1 MRLTDISIR
10 ALRAPETGQV
20 TYADD
25 TLPGFGIRV
34 SQGGTKT
41 FVVVHG
47 PTRQRTTIG
56 RFPVIGL
63 SEARTEAKR
72 RLAEATLGKR
82 RPKTVSFETAR
93 DEFLEHCQRKNRPRT
108 HSDYTRLLK
117 RFSFGA
123 TRLGDITKAD
133 IKRKLAKMDD
143 TPAEQ
148 FHALV
153 VIKIFF
159 RWAVRQDYLDHSP
172 CEGLQP
178 KQPLKSRDRA
188 LSADELRTVLKAS
201 LAEPYPWGPIVSLLV
216 LTGQRRGE
224 IGQLRWEWI
233 NAEAKTITLPAAVTK
248 NKREHTFPYG
258 STAAGVLAT
267 LPQIDDSPYLFPASK
282 LRRKGQPA
290 TVFGGW
296 AKCKL
301 DFDKKLEGVNPYRLH
316 DLRRTVSTTMA
327 ALGVP
332 QIVVEKLLNHVSGG
346 TQSSIAQVYNRH
358 SYLEEMR
365 GAIDTYE
372 TYLAQL
378 LKRS

>member
-1 MRLTDISIR
+1 MRLTDVSIR
-10 ALRAPETGQV
+10 ALKAPEKGQV

-25 TLPGFGIRV
+25 TMPGFGVRV

-63 SEARTEAKR
+63 SDARTEAKR
-72 RLAEATLGKR
+72 LLAEATLGKH
-82 RPKTVSFETAR
+82 RPKTVAFDKAK
-93 DEFLEHCQRKNRPRT
+93 DEFLEYCQRKNRPRT
-108 HSDYTRLLK
+108 HNDYARLLK
-117 RFSFGA
+117 RFPFGA
-123 TRLGDITKAD
+123 TRLTDILKAD
-133 IKRKLAKMDD
+133 IKRKLAKMDR

-153 VIKIFF
+153 VVKIFF

-178 KQPLKSRDRA
+178 KEPLKSRDRA
-188 LSADELRTVLKAS
+188 LSADELSAVLKAG
-201 LAEPYPWGPIVSLLV
+201 LTEPFPWGPIVSLLI

-233 NAEAKTITLPAAVTK
+233 DQGAKTITLPATVTK
-248 NKREHTFPYG
+248 NKREHTFAYG
-258 STAAGVLAT
+258 DMAASVLEK
-267 LPQIDDSPYLFPASK
+267 LPRIDDNPYLFPASK

-301 DFDKKLEGVNPYRLH
+301 DFDQKLEGVAPYRLH

-327 ALGVP
+327 SLGVP
-332 QIVVEKLLNHVSGG
+332 QVVVEKLLNHISGG
-346 TQSSIAQVYNRH
+346 TQSSISQIYNRH
-358 SYLEEMR
+358 SYLVEMR
-365 GAIDTYE
+365 AAITTYE
-372 TYLAQL
+372 AHLGTL
-378 LKRS
+378 L

>member
-1 MRLTDISIR
+1 MRLTDLSIR
-10 ALRAPETGQV
+10 ALKAPEKGQV

-25 TLPGFGIRV
+25 ALPGFGVRV

-63 SEARTEAKR
+63 ADARTEAKR
-72 RLAEATLGKR
+72 LLAEVTLGKR
-82 RPKTVSFETAR
+82 RPKTVSFDKAK
-93 DEFLEHCQRKNRPRT
+93 DEFLEYCRAKNRPRT
-108 HSDYTRLLK
+108 YNDYARLLK
-117 RFSFGA
+117 RFPFGA

-133 IKRKLAKMDD
+133 IKRKVAKMDGV
-143 TPAEQ
+143 PAEQ

-153 VIKIFF
+153 VAKIFF
-159 RWAVRQDYLDHSP
+159 RFAVRQDYLDFSP
-172 CEGLQP
+172 AEGLQP
-178 KQPLKSRDRA
+178 KTPLQSRDRA
-188 LSADELRTVLKAS
+188 LSSDELRTVLKAG
-201 LAEPYPWGPIVSLLV
+201 LAEPFPWGPIIALLI

-233 NAEAKTITLPAAVTK
+233 DRKAATITLPGSVTK

-258 STAAGVLAT
+258 QMAAKVLDA
-267 LPQIDDSPYLFPASK
+267 LPRIDDSPYLFPAAK
-282 LRRKGQPA
+282 LRRKGQAA

-301 DFDKKLEGVNPYRLH
+301 AFDQTLEGVAPYRLH

-327 ALGVP
+327 SLGVP

-346 TQSSIAQVYNRH
+346 TQSAIAQVYNRH
-358 SYLEEMR
+358 SYLDEMR
-365 GAIDTYE
+365 EAIKTYE
-372 TYLAQL
+372 DYLAAL
-378 LKRS
+378 LKK

>member
-10 ALRAPETGQV
+10 ALKAPPKGQV
-20 TYADD
+20 THADD

-47 PTRQRTTIG
+47 PTRQRTTVG
-56 RFPVIGL
+56 RFPVI
-63 SEARTEAKR
+63 SVADARAEARR
-72 RLAEATLGKR
+72 LLAEATLGKH
-82 RPKTVSFETAR
+82 RPKTVSFDRAK

-108 HSDYTRLLK
+108 HNDYTRLLK
-117 RFSFGA
+117 HFPFGS

-133 IKRKLAKMDD
+133 IKRKLAKMDK

-153 VIKIFF
+153 VVKIFF
-159 RWAVRQDYLDHSP
+159 RFAVRQDYLDHSP

-178 KQPLKSRDRA
+178 KEPLKSRDRA
-188 LSADELRTVLKAS
+188 FSSDELKAVVK
-201 LAEPYPWGPIVSLLV
+201 LALVEPFPWGPIMLLLI

-224 IGQLRWEWI
+224 VGQLRWEWI
-233 NAEAKTITLPAAVTK
+233 DREAKTITLPASATK
-248 NKREHTFPYG
+248 NRREHTIPYG
-258 STAAGVLAT
+258 PMAEAVLVK
-267 LPQIDDSPYLFPASK
+267 LPRIDDSPYLFPASK

-301 DFDKKLEGVNPYRLH
+301 DFDKKLEGVAAYRLH

-327 ALGVP
+327 SLGVP

-346 TQSSIAQVYNRH
+346 TQSAIAQVYNRH
-358 SYLEEMR
+358 NYIDEMR
-365 GAIDTYE
+365 AAMTTYE
-372 TYLAQL
+372 AYLGSL
-378 LKRS
+378 LKK